1 MISKEISVH
10 MIVIGK
16 EWDYHQDLIKHRQEN
31 YVDVVLKKDVLDTDV
46 VVLLVQEEVKVQKD
60 ATALDVN
67 MFQPLNLDQEENV
80 VEALEGIENIV
91 EVLEGVAPALEGE
104 APALEGE
111 APALEGEAQV
121 LEGEA
126 QV

>member
-10 MIVIGK
+10 MIAIGK
-16 EWDYHQDLIKHRQEN
+16 EWDYHQDQIKHLQEN

-91 EVLEGVAPALEGE
+91 EVLEGEAPALEGV

-121 LEGEA
+121 
-126 QV
+126 